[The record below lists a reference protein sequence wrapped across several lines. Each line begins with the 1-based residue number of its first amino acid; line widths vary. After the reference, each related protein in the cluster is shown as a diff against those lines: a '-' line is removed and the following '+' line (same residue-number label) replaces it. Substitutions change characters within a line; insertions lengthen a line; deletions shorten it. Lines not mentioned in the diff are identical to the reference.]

1 MQMSSNR
8 KIAAIVLTTFAL
20 SVGTVGVASASQTTS
35 KGKSVSVRQTTT
47 RTTVNAI
54 ANPMVGALGM
64 KGDPSAAIASV
75 LATLVKDSTITQ
87 AQADKITA
95 ALTAARAAH
104 EANEAS
110 KRGILEAERA
120 ARQSLIATTIGKST
134 AEIQSALASGQSL
147 GAIAGDK
154 RTALITALVADH
166 TKKIDAA
173 VTAGKITATQ
183 ATTMKANL
191 TAHVTAQVDAVRPAM
206 GPGMGEGGH
215 KGGHGPNH

>member
-20 SVGTVGVASASQTTS
+20 SVGTLGVASASQTTS

-104 EANEAS
+104 EANEGS

-120 ARQSLIATTIGKST
+120 ARQSLIATTIGKSI

-173 VTAGKITATQ
+173 VTAGKITAAQ
-183 ATTMKANL
+183 ATNMKANL
-191 TAHVTAQVDAVRPAM
+191 TAHVTAQVDAVRPAI
-206 GPGMGEGGH
+206 GPGMGKGGH
-215 KGGHGPNH
+215 KGGHGHNH

>member
-1 MQMSSNR
+1 MQISSNR

-104 EANEAS
+104 EANEGS

-173 VTAGKITATQ
+173 VTAGKITAAQ

>member
-1 MQMSSNR
+1 
-8 KIAAIVLTTFAL
+8 
-20 SVGTVGVASASQTTS
+20 
-35 KGKSVSVRQTTT
+35 
-47 RTTVNAI
+47 
-54 ANPMVGALGM
+54 MVGALGK
-64 KGDPSAAIASV
+64 KGDPSTAIASV

-173 VTAGKITATQ
+173 VTAGKITAAQ
-183 ATTMKANL
+183 ATNMKANL
-191 TAHVTAQVDAVRPAM
+191 TAHVTAQVDAVRPAI
-206 GPGMGEGGH
+206 GPGMGKGGH
-215 KGGHGPNH
+215 KGGHGHNH

>member
-1 MQMSSNR
+1 MSPNR
-8 KIAAIVLTTFAL
+8 KIAAVVLTTFAL

-54 ANPMVGALGM
+54 ANPMVGALGK
-64 KGDPSAAIASV
+64 KGDPGAAIASV

-104 EANEAS
+104 EANKGADRS
-110 KRGILEAERA
+110 
-120 ARQSLIATTIGKST
+120 ARETLIATTIGKSV
-134 AEIQSALASGQSL
+134 ADIQSALASGQSL

-154 RTALITALVADH
+154 RPALVTALVADH

-173 VTAGKITATQ
+173 VTAGKMTAAQ
-183 ATTMKANL
+183 ATTMKADL
-191 TAHVTAQVDAVRPAM
+191 TAHVTAKVDAVRPAM
-206 GPGMGEGGH
+206 GPGMGKGGH

>member
-1 MQMSSNR
+1 MSSNR
-8 KIAAIVLTTFAL
+8 KIAAVVLTTFAL

-54 ANPMVGALGM
+54 ANPMVGALGK
-64 KGDPSAAIASV
+64 KGDPGAAIASV

-104 EANEAS
+104 EANKGADRS
-110 KRGILEAERA
+110 
-120 ARQSLIATTIGKST
+120 ARETLIATTIGKSV
-134 AEIQSALASGQSL
+134 ADIQSALASGQSL

-154 RTALITALVADH
+154 RPALVTALVADH

-173 VTAGKITATQ
+173 VTAGKMTAAQ
-183 ATTMKANL
+183 ATTMKADL
-191 TAHVTAQVDAVRPAM
+191 TAHVTAKVDAVRPAM
-206 GPGMGEGGH
+206 GPGMGKGGH

>member
-1 MQMSSNR
+1 MSSNR

-54 ANPMVGALGM
+54 ANPIVGALGM

-120 ARQSLIATTIGKST
+120 ALQSLIATTIGKST

-173 VTAGKITATQ
+173 VTAGKITAAQ

-206 GPGMGEGGH
+206 GPGMGKGGH
-215 KGGHGPNH
+215 KGGHGHNH

>member
-1 MQMSSNR
+1 MSSNR
-8 KIAAIVLTTFAL
+8 KIAAVVLTTFAL

-47 RTTVNAI
+47 RATVNAI
-54 ANPMVGALGM
+54 ANPMVGALGK
-64 KGDPSAAIASV
+64 KGDPGAAIASV

-87 AQADKITA
+87 AQADKISA

-104 EANEAS
+104 EANKGADRS
-110 KRGILEAERA
+110 
-120 ARQSLIATTIGKST
+120 ARETLIATTIGKSV
-134 AEIQSALASGQSL
+134 ADIQSALASGQSL

-154 RTALITALVADH
+154 RIALITALVADH

-173 VTAGKITATQ
+173 VTAGKMTAAQ
-183 ATTMKANL
+183 ATTMKADL
-191 TAHVTAQVDAVRPAM
+191 TAHVTAKVDAVRPAM
-206 GPGMGEGGH
+206 GLGMGKGGQ

>member
-8 KIAAIVLTTFAL
+8 KIAAVVLTTFAL

-54 ANPMVGALGM
+54 ANPMVGALGK
-64 KGDPSAAIASV
+64 KGDPGAAIASV

-104 EANEAS
+104 EANKGADRS
-110 KRGILEAERA
+110 
-120 ARQSLIATTIGKST
+120 ARETLIATTIGKSV
-134 AEIQSALASGQSL
+134 ADIQSALASGQSL

-154 RTALITALVADH
+154 RSALITVLVADH

-173 VTAGKITATQ
+173 VTAGKMTAAQ

-191 TAHVTAQVDAVRPAM
+191 TAHVTAKVDAVRPAM
-206 GPGMGEGGH
+206 GLGMGKGGH

>member
-1 MQMSSNR
+1 MSPNR
-8 KIAAIVLTTFAL
+8 KIAAVVLTTFAL

-54 ANPMVGALGM
+54 ANPMVGALGK
-64 KGDPSAAIASV
+64 KGDPSTAIASV

-173 VTAGKITATQ
+173 VTAGKITAAQ
-183 ATTMKANL
+183 ATNMKANL
-191 TAHVTAQVDAVRPAM
+191 TAHVTAQVDAVRPAI
-206 GPGMGEGGH
+206 GPGMGKGGH
-215 KGGHGPNH
+215 KGGHGHNH

>member
-1 MQMSSNR
+1 MSSNR

-104 EANEAS
+104 EANEGS

-173 VTAGKITATQ
+173 VTAGKITAAQ

>member
-1 MQMSSNR
+1 MSSNR
-8 KIAAIVLTTFAL
+8 KIAAVVLTTFAL

-54 ANPMVGALGM
+54 ANPMVGALGK
-64 KGDPSAAIASV
+64 KGDPGAAIASV

-87 AQADKITA
+87 AQADKISA

-104 EANEAS
+104 EANKGADRS
-110 KRGILEAERA
+110 
-120 ARQSLIATTIGKST
+120 ARETLIATTIGKSV
-134 AEIQSALASGQSL
+134 ADIQSALASGQSL

-154 RTALITALVADH
+154 RIALITALVADH

-173 VTAGKITATQ
+173 VTAGKMTAAQ
-183 ATTMKANL
+183 ATTMKADL
-191 TAHVTAQVDAVRPAM
+191 TAHVTAKVDAVRPAM
-206 GPGMGEGGH
+206 GPGMGKGGQ

>member
-104 EANEAS
+104 EANEGS

-173 VTAGKITATQ
+173 VTAGKITAAQ

>member
-1 MQMSSNR
+1 MSSNR

-104 EANEAS
+104 EANEGS

-173 VTAGKITATQ
+173 VTAGKITAAQ

-206 GPGMGEGGH
+206 GPGMGMGGH

>member
-1 MQMSSNR
+1 MSSNR
-8 KIAAIVLTTFAL
+8 KIAAVVLTTFAL

-104 EANEAS
+104 EANEGS

-120 ARQSLIATTIGKST
+120 ALQSLIATTIGKST

-173 VTAGKITATQ
+173 VTAGKITAAQ

>member
-1 MQMSSNR
+1 MSSNR
-8 KIAAIVLTTFAL
+8 KIAAVVLTTFAL

-54 ANPMVGALGM
+54 ANPMVGALGK
-64 KGDPSAAIASV
+64 KGDPGAAIASV

-87 AQADKITA
+87 AQADKISA

-104 EANEAS
+104 EANKGADRS
-110 KRGILEAERA
+110 
-120 ARQSLIATTIGKST
+120 ARETLIATTIGKSV
-134 AEIQSALASGQSL
+134 ADIQSALASGQSL

-154 RTALITALVADH
+154 RIALITALVADH

-173 VTAGKITATQ
+173 VTAGKMTAAQ
-183 ATTMKANL
+183 ATTMKADL
-191 TAHVTAQVDAVRPAM
+191 TAHVTAKVDAVRPAM
-206 GPGMGEGGH
+206 GLGMGKGGQ